1 MCAGTDLFTTVR
13 MAHNNYMFG
22 RNTSGTNRY
31 RNCEV
36 DPEEFVNATE
46 RQQKQKKK
54 RTKRQKKE
62 KTTYRKPAQSSGWNG
77 KSILIAAIATI
88 VIEALAFYFGLF
100 AINLQSQGFW
110 VAVIAGCFV
119 FFGVKAIAY
128 WAFSMTKGIH
138 ATEVEYQNHKNTKLI
153 RVPFIII
160 GIMIV
165 ISIAGATIF
174 NAGRYASI
182 MTVEEGVFEED
193 LAETLSTD
201 SIALMDTYSA
211 QMLGDREIGS
221 LSNVV
226 SQYNVSDSYTQID
239 MNGAP
244 LKVAALDYAGF
255 FKWVNNKSEGVPG
268 YVTVSP
274 VNMSAEYVTSGEGM
288 IYVPSAYFGQ
298 DLYRHIRFHYPT
310 AIFGNVH
317 FEIDEEGNPY
327 YIATVYK
334 KTIAL
339 FNGQTVKGAI
349 IVDPTDG
356 SMEYY
361 DVADIPQWADV
372 IFPGDLLCT
381 HYDWYGKLSN
391 GFINSVIGKQG
402 CKQVTQY
409 LGDEETASS
418 YDAVPLNDYGYIV
431 MGGDVWIYTGVTS
444 VNGDSSNIGFLL
456 ANERTGETHYYPVAG
471 ADEKSAMAAAEGE
484 VQEKGYQASFPSLIN
499 VDGQPTYI
507 MVLKDAS
514 GLVKLYAAVNVE
526 QYNLVTT
533 ATTQAECIQKYRTL
547 IGTGEV
553 TGETDVDN
561 SVNDGQNTDQN
572 SGQSGETSEEPI
584 VATDSKT
591 ITISDMK
598 YIDINGNTYVYLIDG
613 ENNIYRQKVADNDAL
628 LFLKV
633 GDSLN
638 ISYNGKE
645 LVSFEVIPGTG
656 ENQ

>member
-1 MCAGTDLFTTVR
+1 
-13 MAHNNYMFG
+13 MFG
-22 RNTSGTNRY
+22 KKTSGAQRF

-36 DPEEFVNATE
+36 DPEEFANTANK
-46 RQQKQKKK
+46 QQKQKEK
-54 RTKRQKKE
+54 RAKRQKKQNSS
-62 KTTYRKPAQSSGWNG
+62 YQKPSQTSGWNG
-77 KSILIAAIATI
+77 KSILIAAIVTA
-88 VIEALAFYFGLF
+88 VILAIAFYFGLF
-100 AINLQSQGFW
+100 AINLHSQGFW
-110 VAVIAGCFV
+110 VVIIVGCFL

-128 WAFSMTKGIH
+128 WAFSHTKGISQ
-138 ATEVEYQNHKNTKLI
+138 TEAEYQNYKNTKMLA
-153 RVPFIII
+153 VPFVII
-160 GIMIV
+160 GIVIV

-174 NAGRYASI
+174 HAGKYASI

-239 MNGAP
+239 KNGAP

-255 FKWVNNKSEGVPG
+255 FKWINNKDEGVPG

-274 VNMSAEYVTSGEGM
+274 VNMSAEYVTSSEGM
-288 IYVPSAYFGQ
+288 IYVPSAYLGQ
-298 DLYRHIRFHYPT
+298 DLYRHIRFGYPT

-334 KTIAL
+334 KSIAL

-361 DVADIPQWADV
+361 DVAEVPQWADV

-391 GFINSVIGKQG
+391 GFINSVIGKKG

-409 LGDEETASS
+409 TGADEEVSS

-431 MGGDVWIYTGVTS
+431 KSGDVWIYTGITS
-444 VNGDSSNIGFLL
+444 VNGDSSNIGFLM

-547 IGTGEV
+547 IGTGIIDDG
-553 TGETDVDN
+553 TADGLQGNVDGSTN
-561 SVNDGQNTDQN
+561 NASSLSGSGLDGSNGT
-572 SGQSGETSEEPI
+572 GQSGNAAEEPI
-584 VATDSKT
+584 VATDSKS
-591 ITISDMK
+591 ITISDIK
-598 YIDINGNTYVYLIDG
+598 YIDIDGNTYVYLIDA

-638 ISYNGKE
+638 IAYNGKE
-645 LVSFEVIPGTG
+645 LVSFEKVDSVTYG
-656 ENQ
+656 Q

>member
-1 MCAGTDLFTTVR
+1 
-13 MAHNNYMFG
+13 MACNNKMF
-22 RNTSGTNRY
+22 RRTNNRY

-36 DPEEFVNATE
+36 DPEEFANATNAS
-46 RQQKQKKK
+46 RKTKKK
-54 RTKRQKKE
+54 YT
-62 KTTYRKPAQSSGWNG
+62 KPAQSSSWNG
-77 KSILIAAIATI
+77 KSILIAAIVTA
-88 VIEALAFYFGLF
+88 VILALAFYFGLF
-100 AINLQSQGFW
+100 AINFHSQGFW
-110 VAVIAGCFV
+110 LIIIVGCFL
-119 FFGVKAIAY
+119 FFGVKTVAY
-128 WAFSMTKGIH
+128 WGFSMTKGISQVE
-138 ATEVEYQNHKNTKLI
+138 AEYQNHKNTKMFV
-153 RVPFIII
+153 VPFVII

-174 NAGRYASI
+174 NSGRYASI
-182 MTVEEGVFEED
+182 MKVEEGVFQDE

-239 MNGAP
+239 KNGAP

-255 FKWVNNKSEGVPG
+255 FKWINNRSEGVPG

-274 VNMSAEYVTSGEGM
+274 VNMSAEYVTSEEGM
-288 IYVPSAYFGQ
+288 IYVPSAYLNQ
-298 DLYRHIRFHYPT
+298 DLYRHIRFGYPT

-317 FEIDEEGNPY
+317 FEVDEDGKPY
-327 YIATVYK
+327 YIASVYEK
-334 KTIAL
+334 KIAL

-349 IVDPTDG
+349 IVDPTNGD
-356 SMEYY
+356 MEYY
-361 DVADIPQWADV
+361 ELADVPTWADV

-381 HYDWYGKLSN
+381 QYDWYGKLSN
-391 GFINSVIGKQG
+391 GFINSVIGKKG

-431 MGGDVWIYTGVTS
+431 RDGDVWIYTGVTS

-533 ATTQAECIQKYRTL
+533 ATTQAECIQKYRAL

-553 TGETDVDN
+553 VDEDVDT
-561 SVNDGQNTDQN
+561 DGQEDMPDQ
-572 SGQSGETSEEPI
+572 GVEEPI

-591 ITISDMK
+591 ITVSDIK
-598 YIDINGNTYVYLIDG
+598 YIDIDGNTYVYLIDG
-613 ENNIYRQKVADNDAL
+613 EQNIFRQKVALNDSL
-628 LFLKV
+628 LFLQV
-633 GDSLN
+633 GDTLN

-645 LVSFEVIPGTG
+645 LVSFEKVISDTNKS
-656 ENQ
+656 E

>member
-1 MCAGTDLFTTVR
+1 MIFRFNG
-13 MAHNNYMFG
+13 G
-22 RNTSGTNRY
+22 SNRY

-36 DPEEFVNATE
+36 DPEEFTNAQT
-46 RQQKQKKK
+46 KQREKQN
-54 RTKRQKKE
+54 KRQKKQK
-62 KTTYRKPAQSSGWNG
+62 KTYDKPGNPSKWNRR
-77 KSILIAAIATI
+77 SILIAAIATA
-88 VIEALAFYFGLF
+88 VILGLIYYFGLF
-100 AINLQSQGFW
+100 AINLHSQGFW
-110 VAVIAGCFV
+110 GVIILGCFL
-119 FFGVKAIAY
+119 FFGIKAVAY
-128 WAFSMTKGIH
+128 WSFSMTKGVSQS
-138 ATEVEYQNHKNTKLI
+138 ESEYQNHRNAKAFV
-153 RVPFIII
+153 VPFVII
-160 GIMIV
+160 GAVIV

-182 MTVEEGVFEED
+182 MKVEEGVFQDE

-239 MNGAP
+239 KNGAP

-255 FKWVNNKSEGVPG
+255 FKWINNKSQGVPG

-274 VNMSAEYVTSGEGM
+274 VNMSAEYVTSNEGM
-288 IYVPSAYFGQ
+288 IYVPSAYLGQ

-310 AIFGNVH
+310 AMLGNVH

-349 IVDPTDG
+349 IVDPTNG
-356 SMEYY
+356 AMEYY
-361 DVADIPQWADV
+361 DLENVPRWADV

-381 HYDWYGKLSN
+381 QYDWYGKLSN
-391 GFINSVIGKQG
+391 GFINSVIGKKG

-409 LGDEETASS
+409 LGVDETASA

-431 MGGDVWIYTGVTS
+431 MEGDVWIYTGVTS

-456 ANERTGETHYYPVAG
+456 ANERTGQTHYYPVAG

-533 ATTQAECIQKYRTL
+533 ATTQAECIQKYRAL
-547 IGTGEV
+547 IGTGSLTENNN
-553 TGETDVDN
+553 TEGSQTQAPE
-561 SVNDGQNTDQN
+561 QNTGAD
-572 SGQSGETSEEPI
+572 GEESKDPI
-584 VATDSKT
+584 VATDSKS
-591 ITISDMK
+591 ITISDIK
-598 YIDINGNTYVYLIDG
+598 YIDIDGNTYVYVIDTD
-613 ENNIYRQKVADNDAL
+613 NQIFRQRVANNDAL
-628 LFLKV
+628 LFLEA
-633 GDSLN
+633 GLQLN
-638 ISYNGKE
+638 VSYNGKE
-645 LVSFEVIPGTG
+645 LVSFEVVK
-656 ENQ
+656 

>member
-1 MCAGTDLFTTVR
+1 MIFRFHTGP
-13 MAHNNYMFG
+13 
-22 RNTSGTNRY
+22 NRY

-36 DPEEFVNATE
+36 DPDEFVNAANKQQ
-46 RQQKQKKK
+46 QQKEK
-54 RTKRQKKE
+54 REKRQKRQKK
-62 KTTYRKPAQSSGWNG
+62 TYAKPTNPSSWNK
-77 KSILIAAIATI
+77 KSILIAAIVTA
-88 VIEALAFYFGLF
+88 VILALTYYFGLF
-100 AINLQSQGFW
+100 AINFQSQGFW
-110 VAVIAGCFV
+110 GVIIFGCFL
-119 FFGVKAIAY
+119 FFGIKALTY
-128 WAFSMTKGIH
+128 WSFSMTKGVSQ
-138 ATEVEYQNHKNTKLI
+138 TEAEYQNHKNMKALY
-153 RVPFIII
+153 VPFIII
-160 GIMIV
+160 GIVIV

-174 NAGRYASI
+174 NAARYASI
-182 MTVEEGVFEED
+182 MQVEEGVFQEE
-193 LAETLSTD
+193 LAETISTD

-239 MNGAP
+239 KNGAP

-255 FKWVNNKSEGVPG
+255 FKWINNKAEGIPG

-274 VNMSAEYVTSGEGM
+274 VNMSAEYVECKEGM
-288 IYVPSAYFGQ
+288 VYVPSAYFNQ
-298 DLYRHIRFHYPT
+298 DLYRHIRFQHPT
-310 AIFGNVH
+310 AIIGNVH
-317 FEIDEEGNPY
+317 FEIDEEGNPF

-349 IVDPTDG
+349 IVNPTDG
-356 SMEYY
+356 STEYF
-361 DVADIPQWADV
+361 DVAEIPQWADV
-372 IFPGDLLCT
+372 IFPGDLLCM

-391 GFINSVIGKQG
+391 GFINSVIGKKG

-409 LGDEETASS
+409 LGDEESASA

-431 MGGDVWIYTGVTS
+431 MEGDVWIYTGVTS

-533 ATTQAECIQKYRTL
+533 ATTQAECIQKYRVL
-547 IGTGEV
+547 IGTGQLPENEA
-553 TGETDVDN
+553 GSMDGGQQ
-561 SVNDGQNTDQN
+561 DGQNEASQGDGAQN
-572 SGQSGETSEEPI
+572 EEPI
-584 VATDSKT
+584 VATDNKT
-591 ITISDMK
+591 ITIQDIK
-598 YIDINGNTYVYLIDG
+598 YIDIDGNTYVYVIDTD
-613 ENNIYRQKVADNDAL
+613 NQIFRQKVADNDAL
-628 LFLKV
+628 LFLEV
-633 GDSLN
+633 GQQLN
-638 ISYNGKE
+638 VAYNGKE
-645 LVSFEVIPGTG
+645 LVSFEGIPTM
-656 ENQ
+656 

>member
-1 MCAGTDLFTTVR
+1 MFIKFGGAG
-13 MAHNNYMFG
+13 
-22 RNTSGTNRY
+22 SNRY

-36 DPEEFVNATE
+36 DPEEFANAT
-46 RQQKQKKK
+46 R
-54 RTKRQKKE
+54 KKE
-62 KTTYRKPAQSSGWNG
+62 KKTKGKQTYSKPATSSSWNG
-77 KSILIAAIATI
+77 KSILLAAIVTA
-88 VIEALAFYFGLF
+88 VILALAFYFGLF
-100 AINLQSQGFW
+100 AVNIHSQGFW
-110 VAVIAGCFV
+110 GVVVVGCFV
-119 FFGVKAIAY
+119 FFGVKTISY
-128 WAFSMTKGIH
+128 WGFSMTKGIDI
-138 ATEVEYQNHKNTKLI
+138 TESEYQNHRNTRL
-153 RVPFIII
+153 FIIPFVII
-160 GIMIV
+160 GVAIV
-165 ISIAGATIF
+165 ISVAGSSIF

-182 MTVEEGVFEED
+182 MQVEEGVFQED
-193 LAETLSTD
+193 LAETISTD

-239 MNGAP
+239 KNGAP

-255 FKWVNNKSEGVPG
+255 FKWVNNRSEGVPG

-274 VNMSAEYVTSGEGM
+274 VNMSAEYVTCEEGM
-288 IYVPSAYFGQ
+288 IYVPSAYFQ
-298 DLYRHIRFHYPT
+298 QNLYRHIRFGYPT
-310 AIFGNVH
+310 AIIGNVH
-317 FEIDEEGNPY
+317 FEVDEEGKPY

-349 IVDPTDG
+349 IVDPTNGD
-356 SMEYY
+356 MEYY
-361 DVADIPQWADV
+361 EVTEIPQWADV

-381 HYDWYGKLSN
+381 QYDWYGKLSG
-391 GFINSVIGKQG
+391 GFVNSVIGKKG

-409 LGDEETASS
+409 LGDEEQSS
-418 YDAVPLNDYGYIV
+418 AYDAVPLNDYGYIV
-431 MGGDVWIYTGVTS
+431 REGDVWIYTGVTS

-533 ATTQAECIQKYRTL
+533 SATQAECIQKYRML
-547 IGTGEV
+547 IGTGVQDEG
-553 TGETDVDN
+553 TASQPE
-561 SVNDGQNTDQN
+561 
-572 SGQSGETSEEPI
+572 QSGGEDSSVDEPI
-584 VATDSKT
+584 TATDSKT
-591 ITISDMK
+591 IVVQDIK
-598 YIDINGNTYVYLIDG
+598 YIDIDGNTYVYVID
-613 ENNIYRQKVADNDAL
+613 EDQQIFRQKAAANDAL
-628 LFLKV
+628 LFLQI
-633 GDSLN
+633 GDKLN
-638 ISYNGKE
+638 VSYNGKE
-645 LVSFEVIPGTG
+645 LVSFEVL
-656 ENQ
+656 

>member
-1 MCAGTDLFTTVR
+1 MIFRFNG
-13 MAHNNYMFG
+13 G
-22 RNTSGTNRY
+22 SNRY

-36 DPEEFVNATE
+36 DPEEFVNAAN
-46 RQQKQKKK
+46 RQQKQTKK
-54 RTKRQKKE
+54 RTKREKGPKK
-62 KTTYRKPAQSSGWNG
+62 TYHKPANPSAWNK
-77 KSILIAAIATI
+77 KSILIATI
-88 VIEALAFYFGLF
+88 VTVVILVLAFYFGLF
-100 AINLQSQGFW
+100 AINFQSQGFW
-110 VAVIAGCFV
+110 GVIILGCFV
-119 FFGVKAIAY
+119 FFGVKALTY
-128 WAFSMTKGIH
+128 WSFTMTKGVELSE
-138 ATEVEYQNHKNTKLI
+138 AEYQNHRNAKAFY
-153 RVPFIII
+153 VPFIII
-160 GIMIV
+160 GAVIV

-174 NAGRYASI
+174 HAGRYASI
-182 MTVEEGVFEED
+182 MQVEEGVFQDE

-221 LSNVV
+221 LSDVV
-226 SQYNVSDSYTQID
+226 SQYDVSDSYTQID
-239 MNGAP
+239 KNGAP

-255 FKWVNNKSEGVPG
+255 FKWINNRSEGVPG

-274 VNMSAEYVTSGEGM
+274 VNMSAEYVKCSEGM
-288 IYVPSAYFGQ
+288 VYVPSAYLGQ
-298 DLYRHIRFHYPT
+298 DLYRHIRFQYPT
-310 AIFGNVH
+310 ALLGNVH

-349 IVDPTDG
+349 IVNPTDG
-356 SMEYY
+356 TTEYY
-361 DVADIPQWADV
+361 DVANIPQWADV
-372 IFPGDLLCT
+372 IFPGDLLCMQ
-381 HYDWYGKLSN
+381 YDWYGKLSN
-391 GFINSVIGKQG
+391 GFINSVIGKKG

-409 LGDEETASS
+409 LGDEEAASS

-499 VDGQPTYI
+499 IDGQPTYI

-533 ATTQAECIQKYRTL
+533 AATQAECIQKYRTL
-547 IGTGEV
+547 IGTGQLQDEDNGV
-553 TGETDVDN
+553 TDDNQQDGQTGE
-561 SVNDGQNTDQN
+561 
-572 SGQSGETSEEPI
+572 GQSGNGQTDAGQTDEPI
-584 VATDSKT
+584 VATDSKS
-591 ITISDMK
+591 ITISDIK
-598 YIDINGNTYVYLIDG
+598 YIDIDGNTYVYIIDTD
-613 ENNIYRQKVADNDAL
+613 NQIFRQKVADNDAL
-628 LFLKV
+628 LFLEV
-633 GDSLN
+633 GQQLN
-638 ISYNGKE
+638 VSYNGKE
-645 LVSFEVIPGTG
+645 LVSFEVVKIGNT
-656 ENQ
+656 

>member
-1 MCAGTDLFTTVR
+1 MFIRFGGT
-13 MAHNNYMFG
+13 G
-22 RNTSGTNRY
+22 SNRY

-36 DPEEFVNATE
+36 DPEEFANAT
-46 RQQKQKKK
+46 K
-54 RTKRQKKE
+54 KKE
-62 KTTYRKPAQSSGWNG
+62 KKTSSKKTYSKPTGNSGWNG
-77 KSILIAAIATI
+77 KSILIAAIVTA
-88 VIEALAFYFGLF
+88 VILALAFYFGLF
-100 AINLQSQGFW
+100 AINFQSQGFW
-110 VAVIAGCFV
+110 GIIVVGCFL
-119 FFGVKAIAY
+119 FFGVKTLAY
-128 WAFSMTKGIH
+128 WGFSMTKGID
-138 ATEVEYQNHKNTKLI
+138 AAESEYQNHRNSRLFI
-153 RVPFIII
+153 VPFVII
-160 GIMIV
+160 GVAIV
-165 ISIAGATIF
+165 ISIAGSSIF

-182 MTVEEGVFEED
+182 MTVEDGVFQDE

-226 SQYNVSDSYTQID
+226 SQYDVSDQYTQID
-239 MNGAP
+239 KNGAP

-255 FKWVNNKSEGVPG
+255 FKWINNRSEGVPG

-274 VNMSAEYVTSGEGM
+274 VNMSAEYVTSTEGM
-288 IYVPSAYFGQ
+288 IYVPSAYLNQ
-298 DLYRHIRFHYPT
+298 DLYRHIRFGYPT
-310 AIFGNVH
+310 ALLGNVH
-317 FEIDEEGNPY
+317 FEVDEEGNPF

-349 IVDPTDG
+349 IVNPTNGD
-356 SMEYY
+356 MEYY
-361 DVADIPQWADV
+361 DVAEIPQWADV

-381 HYDWYGKLSN
+381 QYDWYGKLSG
-391 GFINSVIGKQG
+391 GFINSVIGKKG

-409 LGDEETASS
+409 LGTEEQASA

-431 MGGDVWIYTGVTS
+431 RSGDVWIYTGVTS

-533 ATTQAECIQKYRTL
+533 APNQAECIQKYRML
-547 IGTGEV
+547 IGTGVLENE
-553 TGETDVDN
+553 TGTQPE
-561 SVNDGQNTDQN
+561 
-572 SGQSGETSEEPI
+572 QSGGDDPADELIT
-584 VATDSKT
+584 ATDSKT
-591 ITISDMK
+591 ILVKDIK
-598 YIDINGNTYVYLIDG
+598 YIDIDGNTYVYVID
-613 ENNIYRQKVADNDAL
+613 EDQQIFRQKVAVNDAL
-628 LFLKV
+628 LFLQV
-633 GDSLN
+633 GDNLN
-638 ISYNGKE
+638 VSYSGKE
-645 LVSFEVIPGTG
+645 LVSFEVIPEQPEFSEGNVQN
-656 ENQ
+656 EQ

>member
-1 MCAGTDLFTTVR
+1 
-13 MAHNNYMFG
+13 MFIRFG
-22 RNTSGTNRY
+22 GGSNRY

-36 DPEEFVNATE
+36 DPEEFIHATQN
-46 RQQKQKKK
+46 RRKK
-54 RTKRQKKE
+54 TGEKKSY
-62 KTTYRKPAQSSGWNG
+62 KKPASSSSWNG
-77 KSILIAAIATI
+77 RSILIAAIVTA
-88 VIEALAFYFGLF
+88 VILALAFYFGLF
-100 AINLQSQGFW
+100 AINLHSQGFW
-110 VAVIAGCFV
+110 GVLILGCFL
-119 FFGVKAIAY
+119 FLGVKTVAY
-128 WAFSMTKGIH
+128 WSFSMTKGIDE
-138 ATEVEYQNHKNTKLI
+138 AEVVYQNHRNVRLFVVPVILI
-153 RVPFIII
+153 LASVA
-160 GIMIV
+160 
-165 ISIAGATIF
+165 ISVAGSAIF
-174 NAGRYASI
+174 HAGKYASI
-182 MTVEEGVFEED
+182 MTVEEGVFQEE

-226 SQYNVSDSYTQID
+226 SQYNVSNQYTQID
-239 MNGAP
+239 KNGAP

-255 FKWVNNKSEGVPG
+255 FKWINNKSEGVPG

-274 VNMSAEYVTSGEGM
+274 VNMSAEYVECQEGM
-288 IYVPSAYFGQ
+288 IYVPSAYLNQ
-298 DLYRHIRFHYPT
+298 DLYRHIRFGYPT
-310 AIFGNVH
+310 AILGNVH
-317 FEIDEEGNPY
+317 FEVNEEGQPF

-349 IVDPTDG
+349 IVDPTNGD
-356 SMEYY
+356 MEYY
-361 DVADIPQWADV
+361 DVENIPQWADV

-381 HYDWYGKLSN
+381 QYDWYGKLSG
-391 GFINSVIGKQG
+391 GFINSVIGKKG

-409 LGDEETASS
+409 LGPEESASS

-431 MGGDVWIYTGVTS
+431 REGDVWIYTGVTS

-533 ATTQAECIQKYRTL
+533 ASTQAECIQKYRML
-547 IGTGEV
+547 IGTVVAEQEQTGPSEQ
-553 TGETDVDN
+553 TGESDAE
-561 SVNDGQNTDQN
+561 QE
-572 SGQSGETSEEPI
+572 ETQI
-584 VATDSKT
+584 VATDSRT
-591 ITISDMK
+591 ILIQDVK
-598 YIDINGNTYVYLIDG
+598 YIDIDGNTYVYLIDSDQ
-613 ENNIYRQKVADNDAL
+613 NIYRQKVADNDRL
-628 LFLKV
+628 LFLEP
-633 GDSLN
+633 GDQLN
-638 ISYNGKE
+638 ISFSGKE
-645 LVSFEVIPGTG
+645 LVSFEVIPEQPEVST
-656 ENQ
+656 EDVQTAQE

>member
-1 MCAGTDLFTTVR
+1 MK
-13 MAHNNYMFG
+13 
-22 RNTSGTNRY
+22 RN
-31 RNCEV
+31 
-36 DPEEFVNATE
+36 
-46 RQQKQKKK
+46 K
-54 RTKRQKKE
+54 RE
-62 KTTYRKPAQSSGWNG
+62 KTMYHKPAQASGWNG
-77 KSILIAAIATI
+77 KSILIAAIVTA
-88 VIEALAFYFGLF
+88 VILALIYYFGLF
-100 AINLQSQGFW
+100 AINLHSQGFW
-110 VAVIAGCFV
+110 GVIILGCFL
-119 FFGVKAIAY
+119 FFGVKSIAY
-128 WAFSMTKGIH
+128 WAFSMTKGIS
-138 ATEVEYQNHKNTKLI
+138 ATEVEYQNHKNMKMFY
-153 RVPFIII
+153 VPFAII
-160 GIMIV
+160 GIVIV

-239 MNGAP
+239 KNGAP

-255 FKWVNNKSEGVPG
+255 FKWINNKSEGVPG

-274 VNMSAEYVTSGEGM
+274 VNMSAEYVTSEKGM
-288 IYVPSAYFGQ
+288 IYVPSAYLAQ
-298 DLYRHIRFHYPT
+298 DLYRHIRFGYPT

-381 HYDWYGKLSN
+381 QYDWYGKLSN
-391 GFINSVIGKQG
+391 GFINSVIGKKG

-409 LGDEETASS
+409 LGDEESASA

-547 IGTGEV
+547 IGTGGLEDG
-553 TGETDVDN
+553 TGSDGSQNIDQN
-561 SVNDGQNTDQN
+561 AGQNGNQN
-572 SGQSGETSEEPI
+572 AGQSGVSTQEPI

-591 ITISDMK
+591 ITISDIK
-598 YIDINGNTYVYLIDG
+598 YIDIDGNTYVYLIDG
-613 ENNIYRQKVADNDAL
+613 EQNIYRQKVADNDAL
-628 LFLKV
+628 LFLQV
-633 GDSLN
+633 GENLN
-638 ISYNGKE
+638 IAYNGKE
-645 LVSFEVIPGTG
+645 LVSFEVVP
-656 ENQ
+656 EVAD